1 MAQLNITLN
10 QDEILQLLSGSRDD
24 AFKMLLQE
32 SLNSILKAES
42 TEQLG
47 AEPYERSKNRTDSRN
62 GYRERPLNTR
72 IGTITLKVP
81 RHRDQPFRTLVFDN
95 YKRSEA
101 ALVAGM
107 AEMVVNGVSS
117 RKVSLVMET
126 LCDTSF
132 SKSTVSEVCKE
143 LDGSVNQFKNRPL
156 EVEYPFVF
164 VDATY
169 FKARYNHRIVS
180 RALMIALATSIDGRR
195 EIIGFEVYDN
205 ESKETWK
212 QFFESLKNRGLKGL
226 KLITSDAHEGIV
238 YASSKVFPDVPWQRC
253 QTHFSR
259 NILEC
264 SPTKYKKAIHA
275 SLLEMYHSRTIE
287 EARKKRDAIID
298 EYKDVAEKAM
308 NRLDTG
314 FEDVMTVMVLPE
326 NMRRFFRTT
335 NFIERLNQ
343 ELKRRSRVIG
353 IFPNEQSLIRL
364 MGSVLIE
371 KNENYSVQGKI
382 HIKPSDMK
390 SLSLIGP
397 ELKRMAKEQQQQYV
411 A

>member
-1 MAQLNITLN
+1 MAQFNITLN
-10 QDEILQLLSGSRDD
+10 QDEILQLLSDSRDD
-24 AFKMLLQE
+24 AFKTLLQE

-47 AEPYERSKNRTDSRN
+47 AEPYERSESRTDSRN
-62 GYRERPLNTR
+62 GFRERPLNTR

-81 RHRDQPFRTLVFDN
+81 RHRDQPFKTLVFDN

-117 RKVSLVMET
+117 RKVSTVMET

-143 LDGSVNQFKNRPL
+143 LDSSVNQFKNRTL
-156 EVEYPFVF
+156 EEEYPFVF

-169 FKARYNHRIVS
+169 FRVRYNHRIVS
-180 RALMIALATSIDGRR
+180 RAFMVALATSIDGRR
-195 EIIGFEVYDN
+195 EVIGFEVYDN
-205 ESKETWK
+205 ESKETWR
-212 QFFESLKNRGLKGL
+212 QFFESLKDRGLKGL
-226 KLITSDAHEGIV
+226 KLITSDAHEGII
-238 YASSKVFPDVPWQRC
+238 YASGKVFPDVPWQRC

-264 SPTKYKKAIHA
+264 APAKYQKAIHA
-275 SLLEMYHSRTIE
+275 SLLEMYQSHTIE
-287 EARKKRDAIID
+287 EARKKRDSIID

-335 NFIERLNQ
+335 NFIERLNK
-343 ELKRRSRVIG
+343 ELKRRSKVIG

-371 KNENYSVQGKI
+371 RNENYSVQEKI

-390 SLSLIGP
+390 NLNLIEP
-397 ELKRMAKEQQQQYV
+397 ELKRIAMEQQQLH
-411 A
+411 AA

>member
-10 QDEILQLLSGSRDD
+10 QDEILQLLSDSRDD
-24 AFKMLLQE
+24 AFKTLLQE

-47 AEPYERSKNRTDSRN
+47 AEPYERSESRTDSRN
-62 GYRERPLNTR
+62 GFRERPLNTR

-81 RHRDQPFRTLVFDN
+81 RHRDQPFKTLVFDN

-117 RKVSLVMET
+117 RKVSTVMET

-143 LDGSVNQFKNRPL
+143 LDSSVNQFKNRTL
-156 EVEYPFVF
+156 EEEYPFVF

-169 FKARYNHRIVS
+169 FRVRYNHRIVS
-180 RALMIALATSIDGRR
+180 RAFMVALATSIDGRR
-195 EIIGFEVYDN
+195 EVIGFEVYDN
-205 ESKETWK
+205 ESKETWR
-212 QFFESLKNRGLKGL
+212 QFFESLKDRGLKGL
-226 KLITSDAHEGIV
+226 KLITSDAHEGII
-238 YASSKVFPDVPWQRC
+238 YASGKVFPDVPWQRC

-264 SPTKYKKAIHA
+264 APAKYQKAIHA
-275 SLLEMYHSRTIE
+275 SLLEMYQSHTIE
-287 EARKKRDAIID
+287 EARKKRDSIID

-335 NFIERLNQ
+335 NFIERLNK
-343 ELKRRSRVIG
+343 ELKRRSKVIG

-371 KNENYSVQGKI
+371 RNENYSVQEKI

-390 SLSLIGP
+390 NLNLIEP
-397 ELKRMAKEQQQQYV
+397 ELKRIAMEQQQLH
-411 A
+411 AA